1 MNLKE
6 NLEKLQCAKLQAE
19 KQNLVE
25 QFELLKKINVNNFLS
40 ESPMSAQMGSF
51 SGQQSPMMSQ
61 QRTSPQQMRSKRGGK
76 SAMPMMGPEE
86 IPLAPGQD
94 PRTGFTVQAQYGIP
108 DPEMATIKQNGVEAY
123 KKAEQ
128 GQNPL
133 NQQYN
138 LAMGQQGFAL
148 TPDWAQAQQ
157 YYMDQYYDDP
167 NVPGRQTADKPSWQ
181 NLQTALSNYFGS
193 QVNQLIRKQRMLG

>member
-40 ESPMSAQMGSF
+40 ESPMSPQMGSF
-51 SGQQSPMMSQ
+51 SGQQRSTMPS

-76 SAMPMMGPEE
+76 NAMPMMGPEE
-86 IPLAPGQD
+86 TPLAPGQD

-108 DPEMATIKQNGVEAY
+108 DPEMAMIKKDGVQAL

-138 LAMGQQGFAL
+138 LAMAQQGFAL

-167 NVPGRQTADKPSWQ
+167 NVPGRQAADKPSWQ
-181 NLQTALSNYFGS
+181 NLQTALSNYVGS

>member
-19 KQNLVE
+19 KEKLVE

-40 ESPMSAQMGSF
+40 ESPMSPQMGSF
-51 SGQQSPMMSQ
+51 PGQQSSIMPQ
-61 QRTSPQQMRSKRGGK
+61 HGTLPQQMRSKRGGR
-76 SAMPMMGPEE
+76 SAMPMMAPEE
-86 IPLAPGQD
+86 TPLEPGQD

-108 DPEMATIKQNGVEAY
+108 DPQLAMIKKDGVQAL

-138 LAMGQQGFAL
+138 LAMPQQGFAL
-148 TPDWAQAQQ
+148 TPKWAEAQQ
-157 YYMDQYYDDP
+157 YYMDQFYDDP
-167 NVPGRQTADKPSWQ
+167 NIPGRQAADKPSWQ
-181 NLQTALSNYFGS
+181 NLQTALSNYVGS
-193 QVNQLIRKQRMLG
+193 EVNQLIRKQRMLG